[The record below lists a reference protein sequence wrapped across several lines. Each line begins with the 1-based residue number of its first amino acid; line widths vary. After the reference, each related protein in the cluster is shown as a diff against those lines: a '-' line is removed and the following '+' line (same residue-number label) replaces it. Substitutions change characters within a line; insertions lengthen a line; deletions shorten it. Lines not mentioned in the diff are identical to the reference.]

1 QGRQLLDTMEVGHR
15 GGRLAVKRGT
25 RKWERGTEM
34 PVPTSAFHVPRSASP
49 HPEQLEPALVA
60 LYDPLAIRRVRR
72 LRERRVPR
80 DDLARRAARGLEQ
93 RQVGREVR

>member
-1 QGRQLLDTMEVGHR
+1 FR
-15 GGRLAVKRGT
+15 
-25 RKWERGTEM
+25 
-34 PVPTSAFHVPRSASP
+34 VPRSAFVSP

-93 RQVGREVR
+93 RQVGREVRIPQRHAARLTRAGQLAHAPLLEIELGDLEAVGGF